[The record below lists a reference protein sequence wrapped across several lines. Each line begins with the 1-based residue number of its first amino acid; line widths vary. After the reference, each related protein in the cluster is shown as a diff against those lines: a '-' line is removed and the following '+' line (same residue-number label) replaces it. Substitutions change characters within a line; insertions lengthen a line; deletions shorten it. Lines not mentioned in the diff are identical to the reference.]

1 MKLSLIT
8 ICYNSEN
15 TILKTLDSVHSQ
27 VYTNIEYIII
37 DGLSKDNTNKIIR
50 SHEVNVDVHI
60 SEQDDGIFD
69 AYNKGIMHATG
80 DVIGFI
86 NSDDFFYNTKSIH
99 KVMQQFKNDKSL
111 DVVYGNILLLKNEN
125 KESIFRKW
133 KSGSFKKYKLFLG
146 WMPPH
151 PGFFIKKDKI
161 DSLGFDKSYSIAGDY
176 DFMIRHLLKID
187 EHNIKNINEFITCQL
202 IGGVSTT
209 LSLNAI
215 LSKFKEDIRSM
226 KANRIFYPL
235 AIMGKNLGKINQFFD
250 KKDERAS

>member
-27 VYTNIEYIII
+27 TYKNIEYIII
-37 DGLSKDNTNKIIR
+37 DGLSKDSTNEKIR

-60 SEQDDGIFD
+60 SEQDDGIYD

-86 NSDDFFYNTKSIH
+86 NSDDFFHNTNSIH
-99 KVMQQFKNDKSL
+99 KVMQQFENGKSI
-111 DVVYGNILLLKNEN
+111 DVVFGNILLLKNDN

-133 KSGSFKKYKLFLG
+133 RSGPFKRYKLFLG

-161 DSLGFDKSYSIAGDY
+161 DPLGFDKSYKIAGDY
-176 DFMIRHLLKID
+176 DFMTRHLLKID
-187 EHNIKNINEFITCQL
+187 ENKVKNINDIITCQL

-209 LSLNAI
+209 LSFNAI
-215 LSKFKEDIRSM
+215 HRKFKEDIKSM
-226 KANRIFYPL
+226 KSNRIFYPL
-235 AIMGKNLGKINQFFD
+235 AIMGKILGKVNQFF
-250 KKDERAS
+250 